1 MMSKLS
7 LFDKLK
13 ILIDVTSSSG
23 LFIMA
28 LLLVVSMGYIF
39 ATTNKKNAKSSK
51 IAYLI
56 IYAVI
61 MIITG
66 VMYQSSLGKMFDYM
80 MDNFFVVVLFPYF
93 AIYFA
98 AIIATNIIL
107 WVSMFNFKVT
117 KLIKR
122 INVVI
127 YSIIHYLLILII
139 NIITTKKLDVFAQ
152 KSVYENK
159 QALGLIE
166 LSSTIFILWIIFLI
180 GYKLIRKYQTRNEP
194 KNVKVIRKRIIP
206 SNINVVKHPVEVST
220 VVEEKEK
227 LLPDNINLLNNPDTI
242 KLEKK
247 EVLTTDEPITIPSN
261 INVIKHPETIKT
273 ETKEVV
279 KTVYEKAPTMDEMF
293 SVDDYK
299 LVLKLLKEYKEKE
312 KKETEEKLRKI
323 KEDEIRYSQMEDLYK
338 RSNQNTFGV

>member
-1 MMSKLS
+1 MSKLS
-7 LFDKLK
+7 LFDKFK

-23 LFIMA
+23 LFFMA

-51 IAYLI
+51 IAYTI
-56 IYAVI
+56 IYVAIMFVI
-61 MIITG
+61 G
-66 VMYQSSLGKMFDYM
+66 FMYKDSLGTMFDYM
-80 MDNFFVVVLFPYF
+80 MNNFFVAVYFPNL

-98 AIIATNIIL
+98 AIITTNIIL

-122 INVVI
+122 INVIV

-139 NIITTKKLDVFAQ
+139 NIITTKKLDVFTQ

-166 LSSTIFILWIIFLI
+166 LSSTIFVLWIIFLI
-180 GYKLIRKYQTRNEP
+180 IYRLIRKYQTRKDP
-194 KNVKVIRKRIIP
+194 KEKVKVIRKRIIP
-206 SNINVVKHPVEVST
+206 SNINVVKHPLEVSNISDKKH
-220 VVEEKEK
+220 V
-227 LLPDNINLLNNPDTI
+227 LPGNINILNYPNTI
-242 KLEKK
+242 KLENEDILTQDKP
-247 EVLTTDEPITIPSN
+247 VLLPSN
-261 INVIKHPETIKT
+261 INLVDYPETIKT
-273 ETKEVV
+273 EPKEVI

-293 SVDDYK
+293 SVNDYK

-312 KKETEEKLRKI
+312 KKETEEKLKKI
-323 KEDEIRYSQMEDLYK
+323 KEDEIRYTQMEELYK
-338 RSNQNTFGV
+338 RSKGNILGG